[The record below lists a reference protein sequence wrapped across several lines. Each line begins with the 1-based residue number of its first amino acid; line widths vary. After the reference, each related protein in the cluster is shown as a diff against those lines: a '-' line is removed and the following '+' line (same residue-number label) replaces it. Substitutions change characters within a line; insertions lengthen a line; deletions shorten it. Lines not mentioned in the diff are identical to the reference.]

1 MKSWSSWKKEHFLG
15 CLLCLKKIFVTF
27 VVYLSVLSE
36 LSEHAYFYI
45 SKTLLHTLFCL
56 FLKYSKAFSVS
67 LTQKLF
73 GSMLFLLIKTELSKL
88 NFLNTIF
95 LILHIEVAFYK
106 AKRKSHIA
114 TRGLYKPRLHEF
126 SNSINMISNLKSMT
140 KRKFSKKILYNKIE
154 RFAKIVNGWKPL
166 RILAK
171 CTILDIWQGVE

>member
-1 MKSWSSWKKEHFLG
+1 MSWSSWKKEHFLG
-15 CLLCLKKIFVTF
+15 RLLCLKKIFVTF

-36 LSEHAYFYI
+36 LSEYAYFYI
-45 SKTLLHTLFCL
+45 SKTLLHTLFCW
-56 FLKYSKAFSVS
+56 FFRYSKAFSAS

-114 TRGLYKPRLHEF
+114 KWCLYEPRLHEC
-126 SNSINMISNLKSMT
+126 SNSLNMISNLKSMT
-140 KRKFSKKILYNKIE
+140 KRKFSKVFLYI
-154 RFAKIVNGWKPL
+154 
-166 RILAK
+166 
-171 CTILDIWQGVE
+171 